1 MKLGLKFDGEKP
13 MMHLI
18 PAKAEMALARV
29 LTFGAI
35 KYTRTGVN
43 YNLGT
48 ADKVFELCHAGIVE
62 KVIRLKLKAQ
72 ESVSRAT
79 RNEEIQTWDCVSY
92 ALTGGPLKL
101 RAQGSA
107 GLVMK
112 NGLSKKTQTIE
123 CDSLKIGENGEL
135 KIPSSLLPMS
145 KRGKKTLPQDSEIR
159 ILNGITGC
167 GSSDSIKEIMIVFL
181 NQGVSYAAEKT
192 EHRTLTTAMTQEN
205 FGDSFAVV
213 ATTDWECWEIT
224 YKVLKELSLISN
236 PLKPE
241 SILGAENWR
250 KVDNQ
255 EERYMAA
262 AMRHINAH
270 RQGELRDSES
280 GELHLSHALT
290 CMAFLVDVL
299 ESSNE

>member
-1 MKLGLKFDGEKP
+1 MDAMNEGKKYDAGKP
-13 MMHLI
+13 MMELI
-18 PAKAEMALARV
+18 PPHAELELARV

-35 KYTRTGVN
+35 KYSRTGIN

-92 ALTGGPLKL
+92 ALTEDPLKL
-101 RAQGSA
+101 GAQENA
-107 GLVMK
+107 GLAMK
-112 NGLSKKTQTIE
+112 NGLSRKTLTIE
-123 CDSLKIGENGEL
+123 YDSVKIEEDGEL
-135 KIPSSLLPMS
+135 KIPISLLPMS

-167 GSSDSIKEIMIVFL
+167 GSSDSVKEIMIVFL
-181 NQGVSYAAEKT
+181 NQGVSYAAEKK

-241 SILGAENWR
+241 SILGADNWR
-250 KVDNQ
+250 KVDQ
-255 EERYMAA
+255 LERRYMGA
-262 AMRHINAH
+262 AMRHLNAF
-270 RQGELRDSES
+270 RQGETLDAES
-280 GELHLSHALT
+280 GLHHLAHAMCCL
-290 CMAFLVDVL
+290 AFII
-299 ESSNE
+299 ENNA